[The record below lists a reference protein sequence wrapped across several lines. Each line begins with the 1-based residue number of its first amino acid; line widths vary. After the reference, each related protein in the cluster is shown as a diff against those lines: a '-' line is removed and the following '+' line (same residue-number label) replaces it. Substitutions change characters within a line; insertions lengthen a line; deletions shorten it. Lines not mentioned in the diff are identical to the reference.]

1 MRYLQKYQV
10 FKTSSIP
17 GENYPE
23 LKKKL
28 GRMLKAIYHWK
39 QRKWLVWRSDR
50 SPIYFI
56 LSEHK

>member
-23 LKKKL
+23 LKKKIGQDAQNNL
-28 GRMLKAIYHWK
+28 PLETKKMAGVA
-39 QRKWLVWRSDR
+39 
-50 SPIYFI
+50 
-56 LSEHK
+56 